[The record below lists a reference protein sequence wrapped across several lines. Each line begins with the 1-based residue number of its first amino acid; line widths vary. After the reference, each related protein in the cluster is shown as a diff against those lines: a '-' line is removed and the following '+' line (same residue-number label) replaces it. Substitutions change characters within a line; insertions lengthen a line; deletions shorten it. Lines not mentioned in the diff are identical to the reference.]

1 MSKYIYL
8 YSLLDLSYYVAYDED
23 MNNYHRKISFQTNDI
38 ETAYYIESRC
48 GPCGECLSNYISN
61 R

>member
-38 ETAYYIESRC
+38 ETAYYIESI
-48 GPCGECLSNYISN
+48 CGECLSI
-61 R
+61 